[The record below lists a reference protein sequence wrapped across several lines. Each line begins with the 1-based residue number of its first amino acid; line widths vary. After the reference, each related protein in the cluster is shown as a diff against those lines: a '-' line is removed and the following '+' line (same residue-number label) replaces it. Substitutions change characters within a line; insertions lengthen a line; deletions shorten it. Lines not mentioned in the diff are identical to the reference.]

1 MSKLAKKPI
10 IVPAGV
16 TATIEADAVAV
27 TGPKGELRVRIP
39 AHVKFSTTEQ
49 GLMAKGEGESKQVRA
64 NTGTAWSLVRNAVL
78 GVTAGYAKVLEIEGV
93 GYKMAIEGNT
103 VALSIGR
110 VHPVRLEIPK
120 GITATLDKSGLT
132 IAGIDKELVGRFA
145 AEIRAQKKPEP
156 YKGKGIRYAGEV
168 IRRKVGKKAATAGG

>member
-1 MSKLAKKPI
+1 
-10 IVPAGV
+10 
-16 TATIEADAVAV
+16 
-27 TGPKGELRVRIP
+27 
-39 AHVKFSTTEQ
+39 
-49 GLMAKGEGESKQVRA
+49 
-64 NTGTAWSLVRNAVL
+64 
-78 GVTAGYAKVLEIEGV
+78 
-93 GYKMAIEGNT
+93 MAIEGNT